1 MKIRTGGRHSFPAAQ
16 SCVCRV
22 CVCVLCPCV
31 CVSYTVLSDVAVL
44 GNSDTR
50 GWNKQRRGA
59 QPAPIY
65 KYFVLLKDV

>member
-1 MKIRTGGRHSFPAAQ
+1 MKIRTGVRHSFPAAQ

-31 CVSYTVLSDVAVL
+31 CVVHSFVAVL